1 LKRISE
7 EAKADIRALPHP
19 QGRLP
24 LSTASGREL
33 NSKQPHKKET
43 MTTKDHLARHDSQI
57 ARLEQ
62 VMTALAEAQVK
73 TEEAQERLGRD
84 MAKLGRDMAKLAR
97 AMAVLA
103 ESHAET
109 EATTRALSR
118 QWEAYL
124 NTLRK
129 K

>member
-1 LKRISE
+1 M
-7 EAKADIRALPHP
+7 
-19 QGRLP
+19 
-24 LSTASGREL
+24 TA
-33 NSKQPHKKET
+33 
-43 MTTKDHLARHDSQI
+43 KDHLARHDSQI

-73 TEEAQERLGRD
+73 TEEAQE
-84 MAKLGRDMAKLAR
+84 KLTR
-97 AMAVLA
+97 AMAALA

-118 QWEAYL
+118 QWQAYL

-129 K
+129 N

>member
-1 LKRISE
+1 
-7 EAKADIRALPHP
+7 
-19 QGRLP
+19 
-24 LSTASGREL
+24 
-33 NSKQPHKKET
+33 
-43 MTTKDHLARHDSQI
+43 LARHDSQI

-73 TEEAQERLGRD
+73 TEEAQE
-84 MAKLGRDMAKLAR
+84 KLTR
-97 AMAVLA
+97 AMAALA

-118 QWEAYL
+118 QWQAYL

-129 K
+129 N